1 VEAINEK
8 LSQCE
13 QLCLADVDRHLDFDC
28 HRYIRLL
35 CRRGYLTSAMGENR
49 RISGYV
55 RSKIW
60 PPPPEFFEAGA
71 IGVAYFLQTWFRYYL
86 QTWIETSMSQLE
98 THEGV
103 YSWNYSGNDMAH
115 QRLRGTTTDG
125 GFVRDEDAE
134 EVVSTHHLDEI
145 GGVDNTMVDKAL
157 DLSVM
162 TLDWV
167 NATEDPIFKDLS
179 MSDRLFLYMSHSYPQ
194 VKQWPGSDLRTEPRF
209 DSARS
214 LLIASFHLDYETTK
228 LIIPGDIPMNPTVI
242 TTEAPL
248 HILLRQRRQELSL
261 VQSQLAE
268 VLHVSPECI
277 AQWECGRRRME
288 LSKLPRI
295 AAALQLDAR
304 ELCTKALAEFHPLLY
319 ASLFGDDALAEHQPE
334 PR

>member
-179 MSDRLFLYMSHSYPQ
+179 RSDRLFLYMHFVRDMDISVIARRAGVSIGSQ
-194 VKQWPGSDLRTEPRF
+194 VEQWPGSDLRTEPRF

-214 LLIASFHLDYETTK
+214 LLIASD
-228 LIIPGDIPMNPTVI
+228 
-242 TTEAPL
+242 
-248 HILLRQRRQELSL
+248 
-261 VQSQLAE
+261 
-268 VLHVSPECI
+268 VS
-277 AQWECGRRRME
+277 
-288 LSKLPRI
+288 S
-295 AAALQLDAR
+295 
-304 ELCTKALAEFHPLLY
+304 
-319 ASLFGDDALAEHQPE
+319 
-334 PR
+334 